1 MILTIYT
8 LMITDKLFEDKNYDD
23 VFLRNVI
30 VGYLGFL
37 NERFYWYNKT
47 ENGPVKV
54 PIPFY
59 YSLTGD
65 NRYINDAFLDDTPQN
80 RIIGNADPIPRGV
93 LSLSSWAV
101 KSDEFTNP
109 NVWLNV
115 NKEIDDELQQIVTQ
129 TKAVPVKLT
138 FSIDAVCDAE
148 LDIFKSWQVYME
160 NQYMYRYFTFDY
172 KRLPLN
178 AVFNFGGETENTTIR
193 EMKFGDLSAYVSKYT
208 IEVHTFFPIFDL
220 ENKFLANKA
229 VQWILRIWQNTNT
242 PNTPL
247 NG

>member
-1 MILTIYT
+1 
-8 LMITDKLFEDKNYDD
+8 MITDKFLEDKNYDD
-23 VFLRNVI
+23 VYLRNVI

-37 NERFYWYNKT
+37 NERFFWYNKT
-47 ENGPVKV
+47 SEGPKKID
-54 PIPFY
+54 IPFY

-65 NRYINDAFLDDTPQN
+65 TRYINDAFLDDTPGQ
-80 RIIGNADPIPRGV
+80 RVIGNIDPIPRGV
-93 LSLSSWAV
+93 IKLDSWSV
-101 KSDEFTNP
+101 KTEEFCNP

-138 FSIDAVCDAE
+138 FSIDLVCDAE
-148 LDIFKSWQVYME
+148 LDIFKGWQTHME
-160 NQYMYRYFTFDY
+160 NLFMYRYFSFDY
-172 KRLPLN
+172 KRLPVN
-178 AVFNFGGETENTTIR
+178 ALFNFAGETENTTVR
-193 EMKFGDLSAYVSKYT
+193 EQKFGDLSTYISKYT

-220 ENKFLANKA
+220 ENKFLANKQ

>member
-1 MILTIYT
+1 
-8 LMITDKLFEDKNYDD
+8 MITEKFLEDKNYDD

-37 NERFYWYNKT
+37 NERFFWYNKT
-47 ENGPVKV
+47 ETGPIKV

-65 NRYINDAFLDDTPQN
+65 TRYINDAFLDDTPQQ
-80 RIIGNADPIPRGV
+80 RVIGNVDPIPRGV
-93 LSLSSWAV
+93 LKLNSWAV
-101 KSDEFTNP
+101 KTDEFCNP

-115 NKEIDDELQQIVTQ
+115 NKEIDGELQQIVTQ
-129 TKAVPVKLT
+129 TKAVPVKLV
-138 FSIDAVCDAE
+138 FDIDMVCDAE
-148 LDIFKSWQVYME
+148 LDIFKSWQTYME
-160 NQYMYRYFTFDY
+160 NLFMYRYFSFDY
-172 KRLPLN
+172 KRLPIN
-178 AVFNFGGETENTTIR
+178 AVFNFAGETENTTIR
-193 EMKFGDLSAYVSKYT
+193 EQKFGDLSAYVSKYT

-242 PNTPL
+242 PNIPL
-247 NG
+247 AER